1 MLIATDHQA
10 LKPILSNTSKMRGT
24 AKSWSLQAIET
35 CPGSRDSSGD
45 LVPVCS
51 NCFANKGFYN
61 MPTVKKPRTHN
72 KLAWK
77 EPSFVSDMVEQ
88 IGKAK
93 YFRWYDSGDC
103 YHIALA
109 HKMLEIMR
117 LTPNCQHWFPTRM
130 HKFPKFMAVIN
141 KMQKLHNVVVRFSSD
156 SIEGEIIEG
165 ATTSTVIQHD
175 QTISPKISVCPA
187 TIKGNK
193 PNCKANSCTN
203 CWNKNIPVIAYVEH

>member
-1 MLIATDHQA
+1 MLIATDNQA

-51 NCFANKGFYN
+51 NCFADKGFYH
-61 MPTVKKPRTHN
+61 MPTVKKPRAHN

-77 EPSFVSDMVEQ
+77 EPNFVFDMVEQ

-103 YHIALA
+103 YHLSLALN
-109 HKMLEIMR
+109 KLRR
-117 LTPNCQHWFPTRM
+117 L
-130 HKFPKFMAVIN
+130 VILLRPASTQLLCGDC
-141 KMQKLHNVVVRFSSD
+141 KVRLFF
-156 SIEGEIIEG
+156 
-165 ATTSTVIQHD
+165 
-175 QTISPKISVCPA
+175 
-187 TIKGNK
+187 
-193 PNCKANSCTN
+193 
-203 CWNKNIPVIAYVEH
+203 